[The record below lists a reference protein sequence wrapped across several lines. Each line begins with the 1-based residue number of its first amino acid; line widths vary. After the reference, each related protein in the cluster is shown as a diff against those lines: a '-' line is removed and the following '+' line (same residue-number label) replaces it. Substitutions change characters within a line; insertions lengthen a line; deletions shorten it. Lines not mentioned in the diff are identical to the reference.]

1 MANDKK
7 NNPSGAENNN
17 SGNNTPPESGENGG
31 SDKDKNKPP
40 VFKKDKTPVD
50 KKKFKKNDVVYWIS
64 KSRGIHVKNVAKVIL
79 VVKKNFNPEKSLKR
93 LNKKTTKLRHI
104 EIYYKNKKRPTE
116 SYIVSIKDKKNN
128 DVLYWP
134 ELSRLEKQV

>member
-7 NNPSGAENNN
+7 
-17 SGNNTPPESGENGG
+17 TPPAGE
-31 SDKDKNKPP
+31 
-40 VFKKDKTPVD
+40 KKEKTPVD
-50 KKKFKKNDVVYWIS
+50 KKKFKKGDLVYWLGKTRRIL
-64 KSRGIHVKNVAKVIL
+64 VKNTATVL
-79 VVKKNFNPEKSLKR
+79 MVVKKNYNPEKALKK

-104 EIYYKNKKRPTE
+104 EAYHKNEKRPTE

-134 ELSRLEKQV
+134 ALSRLEKKV